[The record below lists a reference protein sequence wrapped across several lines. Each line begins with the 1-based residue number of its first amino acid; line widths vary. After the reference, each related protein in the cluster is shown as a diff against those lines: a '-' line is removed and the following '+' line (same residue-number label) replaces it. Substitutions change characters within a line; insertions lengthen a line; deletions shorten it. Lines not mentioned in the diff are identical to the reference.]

1 MSDDYEGNY
10 QTRRSLIYTLRFTA
24 KSYLFGPI
32 SDPSKDIIKKVTV
45 GYIAGDRTQTPSR
58 EFTYSVQPRATESYS
73 NNVIARLSDDVTDI
87 ATIIEVSDTTNI
99 SVGGVLVIDDENFR
113 IASRSGSKV
122 TVERGYDSTTATN
135 HVKGAEIKLITAAD
149 ADLIQFGDNFGF
161 DEI

>member
-32 SDPSKDIIKKVTV
+32 SDPTKDIIKKVTV
-45 GYIAGDRTQTPSR
+45 GYVTGDRTDTPTR
-58 EFTYSVQPRATESYS
+58 DVTYSVQPRATKSYS
-73 NNVIARLSDDVTDI
+73 DNVITTLKADITDI
-87 ATIIEVSDTTNI
+87 ATVLQVNDASSIAVD
-99 SVGGVLVIDDENFR
+99 GVLVIDDENFR
-113 IASRSGSKV
+113 VAAKSGTKI

-135 HVKGAEIKLITAAD
+135 HVLGTDVKLITSAD